1 MSNWSDIGWL
11 RSVGVFLQWASIGLA
26 FLGALL
32 LVGKFFVDRREKML
46 SSQATAAAIDEARRE
61 AATVA
66 RYEYRPLPAA
76 LRVTLVEQ
84 LKQRALLFAQHVNIR
99 VTFETGALV
108 PTRKYA
114 SDFADVLKEAGFSV
128 EGADFATVFLIGQSF
143 PMEFA
148 YHDNDGVTVQE
159 ILSAFGDA
167 LTVRGVRG
175 QSTAGHIRFHFAGRV
190 VFGTD
195 GKVSIE

>member
-175 QSTAGHIRFHFAGRV
+175 QSTAGHLPFHFAGRV